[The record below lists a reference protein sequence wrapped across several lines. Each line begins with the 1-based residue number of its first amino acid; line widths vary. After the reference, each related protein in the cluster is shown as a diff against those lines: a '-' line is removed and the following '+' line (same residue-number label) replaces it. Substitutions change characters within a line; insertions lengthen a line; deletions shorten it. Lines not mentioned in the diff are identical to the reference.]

1 MMDYERKEKDQ
12 PEEITSKFS
21 IPGIGKGVKFP
32 KWNPLAPK
40 EKNDEEPAGIRE
52 PENPEEPERKKTKRR
67 EEPVPEEPLPELKQ
81 DRITITML
89 GISGSGKTMFLSGV
103 YQSLIQDSC
112 CGVSLKGDDDKPSA
126 DSALKVT
133 GQIAKIALI
142 NNGNAEEGWSFPLG
156 TTRTVEY
163 PLRLL
168 YEEEEVCG
176 FDFLDYAGGQLGT
189 LTDVREDSLS
199 ADQIKLLNQLRKSD
213 ELMIFADA
221 DVIAKHNVLSSDGE
235 KALCRSELG
244 VSTVQQLFN
253 DLRPYYQNRPMT
265 VLIILTKID
274 KVPGRMLENNCAELI
289 SRTKAVYKNLWDY
302 LRQKSG
308 DQENPWNI
316 GIVPVTAVGRG
327 NEVRHIRTV
336 TERDGTQITQEKD
349 IAVRIPEPENMD
361 AAMVYSVAAIMKQR
375 CQALA
380 REESALIELAHSD
393 DAAARKAAV
402 DIREQKK
409 ALRKKMESYVIK
421 MTQSNGISARIL
433 ERNDV
438 LGWWIP

>member
-1 MMDYERKEKDQ
+1 MMDYEWKKEDQ
-12 PEEITSKFS
+12 PDRISGKFS
-21 IPGIGKGVKFP
+21 IPGIGKSVRFP

-40 EKNDEEPAGIRE
+40 QQDEEEKPENRE
-52 PENPEEPERKKTKRR
+52 PESTPGPEKKRAARR
-67 EEPVPEEPLPELKQ
+67 EAAVPEEPLPELKP

-126 DSALKVT
+126 DSTLKVT
-133 GQIAKIALI
+133 GQIARIALI

-189 LTDVREDSLS
+189 ITDVREDSLS
-199 ADQIKLLNQLRKSD
+199 ADQTMLLNQLRKSD
-213 ELMIFADA
+213 EIMIFADA
-221 DVIAKHNVLSSDGE
+221 DVIARHNVLSSDGE

-253 DLRPYYQNRPMT
+253 DLRPHYQNRPMT

-274 KVPGRMLENNCAELI
+274 KVPRRMLQNNCAELI

-302 LRQKSG
+302 LKQKSG
-308 DQENPWNI
+308 DKENPWNI

-327 NEVRHIRTV
+327 NEVRHVRTV

-380 REESALIELAHSD
+380 REEAALFELAYSD
-393 DAAARKAAV
+393 DPAVRKAAA
-402 DIREQKK
+402 DTRERKK

-421 MTQSNGISARIL
+421 MTQSNGISSRVL
-433 ERNDV
+433 ERSDV

>member
-1 MMDYERKEKDQ
+1 MMDYEWKDKDQ
-12 PEEITSKFS
+12 PEEISAKLT
-21 IPGIGKGVKFP
+21 IPGFGKGVRLP

-40 EKNDEEPAGIRE
+40 EKDGEEKPAKTE
-52 PENPEEPERKKTKRR
+52 PENGEEPERKKPKRR
-67 EEPVPEEPLPELKQ
+67 EDPAPEEPLPDLKQ

-189 LTDVREDSLS
+189 ITEFREDSLS
-199 ADQIKLLNQLRKSD
+199 ADQVMLLNQLRKSD

-221 DVIAKHNVLSSDGE
+221 DVIARHNVLSSDGE

-274 KVPGRMLENNCAELI
+274 KVPKRMLQNNCAELI
-289 SRTKAVYKNLWDY
+289 SRTKAVYKNLWDS
-302 LRQKSG
+302 LKQKSA

-316 GIVPVTAVGRG
+316 GIVPVTAVGRK

-380 REESALIELAHSD
+380 REEAALIKLEHSD
-393 DAAARKAAV
+393 DPASRKAAAE
-402 DIREQKK
+402 IRERKR

-421 MTQSNGISARIL
+421 MTQVNGISSRIL
-433 ERNDV
+433 ERSDV
-438 LGWWIP
+438 LGWWLP